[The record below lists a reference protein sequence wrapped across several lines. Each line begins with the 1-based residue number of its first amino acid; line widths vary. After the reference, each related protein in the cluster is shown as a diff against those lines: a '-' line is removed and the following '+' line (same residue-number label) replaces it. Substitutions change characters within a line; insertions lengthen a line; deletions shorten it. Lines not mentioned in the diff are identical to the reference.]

1 MSISPYRFN
10 TLAPLTWDIIKVM
23 PYTSNKHM
31 PRIRRDAARLFFKG
45 WSARKIARHL
55 GYHHTA
61 IMKWV
66 ALATKVGDV
75 PIHTRSSKPHSH
87 SKQLNK
93 EVVQKIIEKRKAHGR
108 YAEVIHHELKN
119 DGIEVSLSSVKR
131 TLDRS
136 CLTKKRSPYK
146 RYHPHQ
152 DRPQALKAG
161 DLVQVDTIH
170 LMLNEKER
178 MYVFTLIDIYSR
190 WAYAKAY
197 DRMNAAT
204 SIRFIRE
211 AERHAG
217 FRFDMLQSD
226 HGPEFGDWFVEQV
239 KKHHRYTRIGKPNDN
254 AHIERFNRTLQEE
267 CLDKLERKPKVMNC
281 ALTKYLKYY
290 NYERLHTGINFLVPM
305 QMVPRY

>member
-1 MSISPYRFN
+1 M
-10 TLAPLTWDIIKVM
+10 VM

-45 WSARKIARHL
+45 WSARKIARYL
-55 GYHHTA
+55 GFHHTA

-66 ALATKVGDV
+66 ARAQKVGDV
-75 PIHTRSSKPHSH
+75 PIRTQSSKPHSH
-87 SKQLNK
+87 SRQLSK
-93 EVVQKIIEKRKAHGR
+93 EVVDKIITKRKAHGR
-108 YAEVIHHELKN
+108 YAEVIHQELKN
-119 DGIEVSLSSVKR
+119 DGVVVSLSSVKR
-131 TLDRS
+131 TLDRW
-136 CLTKKRSPYK
+136 CLVKKRSPYK

-152 DRPQALKAG
+152 DRPQALNVG

-170 LMLNEKER
+170 LMLNAKDR
-178 MYVFTLIDIYSR
+178 MYVFTLIDLYSR

-211 AERHAG
+211 AERHAC
-217 FRFDMLQSD
+217 FRFGMLQSD

-239 KKHHRYTRIGKPNDN
+239 KKNHRYTRIGKPNDN

-267 CLDKLERKPKVMNC
+267 CLDRLERKPRVMNC
-281 ALTKYLKYY
+281 ALKKYLKYY
-290 NYERLHTGINFLVPM
+290 NHERLHTGINFLVPM